1 MCIGCWVDGVEWR
14 GRGRVGGVG
23 WRGGG
28 VGVDVSLELS

>member
-1 MCIGCWVDGVEWR
+1 MSIGSWVDGEERR